1 MKKQNK
7 PEEELKKESVK
18 RMKTLGKVYKQG
30 FKQGQAEAR
39 KEFLDKLNKFI
50 ELHWICFGD
59 DYGYIKSK
67 FDEFKE
73 ELEDLK

>member
-1 MKKQNK
+1 MI
-7 PEEELKKESVK
+7 
-18 RMKTLGKVYKQG
+18 T
-30 FKQGQAEAR
+30 EAR
-39 KEFLDKLNKFI
+39 CKKCNSIIDLSSEREKIREEAEKEFLDKLNKFI

-73 ELEDLK
+73 ELELQK